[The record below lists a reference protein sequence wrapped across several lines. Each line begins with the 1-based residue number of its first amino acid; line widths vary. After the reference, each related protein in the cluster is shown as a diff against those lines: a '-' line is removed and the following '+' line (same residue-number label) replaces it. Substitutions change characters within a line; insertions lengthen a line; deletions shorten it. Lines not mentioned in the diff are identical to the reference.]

1 MFLTLRSFLDPWR
14 SVRKSLALEVKWAE
28 TTSHVHYRVR
38 GVTRRVSVW
47 GLGGC
52 PRLFPNSNSSWSSRL
67 THFSCPLYL
76 TGSEHAPRTKS
87 LRLLLCSF
95 SFYHYSSAYLKYY
108 FSLFSDI
115 ADENIMDLQLYRAW
129 TVAFDSSVIE
139 LNPPRTWT
147 ELSLG
152 VILASAQSDVL
163 GDLDQVLLNT
173 SVY

>member
-1 MFLTLRSFLDPWR
+1 
-14 SVRKSLALEVKWAE
+14 
-28 TTSHVHYRVR
+28 
-38 GVTRRVSVW
+38 
-47 GLGGC
+47 
-52 PRLFPNSNSSWSSRL
+52 
-67 THFSCPLYL
+67 
-76 TGSEHAPRTKS
+76 
-87 LRLLLCSF
+87 
-95 SFYHYSSAYLKYY
+95 
-108 FSLFSDI
+108 
-115 ADENIMDLQLYRAW
+115 MDLQLYRAW